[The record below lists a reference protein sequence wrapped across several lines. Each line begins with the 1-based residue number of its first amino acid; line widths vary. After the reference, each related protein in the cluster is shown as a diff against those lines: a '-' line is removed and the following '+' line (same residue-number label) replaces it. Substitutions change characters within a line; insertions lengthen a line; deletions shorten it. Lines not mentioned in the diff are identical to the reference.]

1 MMKMNNRYKYNNRR
15 RNYGNKDSGT
25 NGASSIVT
33 LVFLLIVL
41 LIWIIS
47 LKSDI
52 RNVSDRNFEIKR
64 ENDSLMDKIDSLLVI
79 PEPKEIVVIP
89 EMPKKVFKRIIK
101 DTTTVKVVEKIETK
115 PIVVDSTG
123 L

>member
-1 MMKMNNRYKYNNRR
+1 MNNRYKYNNRR

>member
-1 MMKMNNRYKYNNRR
+1 MNRYNYNSNRR
-15 RNYGNKDSGT
+15 RNYGNQSNTT

-33 LVFLLIVL
+33 LVFFLIIL
-41 LIWIIS
+41 LIWIIG

-52 RNVSDRNFEIKR
+52 RNVSDRNFDLKK
-64 ENDSLMDKIDSLLVI
+64 ENDSLVDRIDSLLVI

-89 EMPKKVFKRIIK
+89 EMPKKVFKKPIK
-101 DTTTVKVVEKIETK
+101 DTVKVKVVEKIETK
-115 PIVVDSTG
+115 TIVVDSSG